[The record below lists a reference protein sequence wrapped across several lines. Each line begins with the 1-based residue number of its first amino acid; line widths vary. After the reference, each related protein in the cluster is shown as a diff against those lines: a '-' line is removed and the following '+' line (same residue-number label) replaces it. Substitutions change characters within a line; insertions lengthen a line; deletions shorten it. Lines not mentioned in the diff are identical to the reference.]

1 MFKYVLFKS
10 FFDFSLSFLILI
22 LISPF
27 ILFVLVILFIDLN
40 ESPLFIQKRPGFK
53 GKVFSLYKF
62 KTMKTVL
69 DSKGNLLS
77 DKIRLTLTGKILEN
91 CQLTELPQLFNILR
105 GEMSFI
111 GPRPLL
117 LEYLSLYSLEQ
128 MKRHNVVPG
137 LSGYAQVNGRNL
149 ISWKEKF
156 KLDLYYVEHQSFLD
170 LKILILTFKNVF
182 KAEGINSNINVT
194 MEKFNGKTSYLI
206 YGGGAHS
213 ELLFLFLRKWI

>member
-77 DKIRLTLTGKILEN
+77 DKIRLTLTGKILRK
-91 CQLTELPQLFNILR
+91 LSIDELPQLFNILR

-149 ISWKEKF
+149 ISGKEKF
-156 KLDLYYVEHQSFLD
+156 KLDLYYVEHQSFFLD
-170 LKILILTFKNVF
+170 LKILILTFKYVF

-194 MEKFNGKTSYLI
+194 MEKFNGKN
-206 YGGGAHS
+206 
-213 ELLFLFLRKWI
+213 